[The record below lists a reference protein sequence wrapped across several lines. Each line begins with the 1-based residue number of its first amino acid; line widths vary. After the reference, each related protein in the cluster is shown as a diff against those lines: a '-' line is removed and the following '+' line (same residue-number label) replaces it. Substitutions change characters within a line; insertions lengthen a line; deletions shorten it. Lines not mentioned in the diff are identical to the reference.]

1 MVRVT
6 GVTEDKADIA
16 QKNFV
21 YARLF
26 LSVGRNFFASSPCS
40 TGYFGPSAASNIAD
54 SKQRLPC
61 VAGTVV

>member
-26 LSVGRNFFASSPCS
+26 LSVGPQFLCKLAVFNRIVRPIWNASKIVS
-40 TGYFGPSAASNIAD
+40 
-54 SKQRLPC
+54 RR
-61 VAGTVV
+61 VV